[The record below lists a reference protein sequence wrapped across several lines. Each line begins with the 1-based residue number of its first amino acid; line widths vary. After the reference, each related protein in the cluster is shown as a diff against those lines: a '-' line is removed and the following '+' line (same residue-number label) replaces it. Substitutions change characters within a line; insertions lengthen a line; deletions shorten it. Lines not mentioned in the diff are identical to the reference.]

1 MAVVVDEAVPV
12 MEGGVVEVV
21 VVLQQ
26 ELELDQQELELEV
39 VVVLQQELELDLVV
53 LEVQGDLDSV
63 LFLVLDLVKNYLKMM
78 NHPHRCCRRQFYHL
92 AFVFYY

>member
-1 MAVVVDEAVPV
+1 MVAVVVDEAVPV

-26 ELELDQQELELEV
+26 ELELDLL
-39 VVVLQQELELDLVV
+39 V

-78 NHPHRCCRRQFYHL
+78 NHPHCCCRRQFYHL